1 MPGAWNLTS
10 AHMPD
15 RQDKEDGY
23 GGENRQ
29 DAKTETD
36 KQGIVHGKY
45 PVRCEQI
52 AESAGKQGFCPVFRS
67 YE

>member
-10 AHMPD
+10 AHMPG

-29 DAKTETD
+29 DA
-36 KQGIVHGKY
+36 
-45 PVRCEQI
+45 
-52 AESAGKQGFCPVFRS
+52 
-67 YE
+67 